1 MGDRSGVIPLDVG
14 QDAQVLLHPA
24 PEPGQVAGQC
34 KRLVEPSAGGFH
46 RSRLEIE
53 PGEHVE
59 RLTREHRV
67 AGRPGQLVA
76 AAAEVPGALALV
88 PVVQDDREAPA
99 GLRLGA
105 RVAFRGRELPSHA
118 VPVGRLGHAA
128 GPLVGDRLRQ
138 KLSRPARPRVGARPS
153 GGRRVKRVRQA
164 YQATAYLEKCRID
177 AETVRVRR
185 SSMDGSSS
193 RMPSSSLVYTTRL
206 SSSSGEQLL

>member
-1 MGDRSGVIPLDVG
+1 MLARMPRFCSIAPAELGAGA
-14 QDAQVLLHPA
+14 AQR
-24 PEPGQVAGQC
+24 Q
-34 KRLVEPSAGGFH
+34 RLVEPLPRRTPSPPLSKSNPASALSASAG
-46 RSRLEIE
+46 
-53 PGEHVE
+53 
-59 RLTREHRV
+59 EHRV

-76 AAAEVPGALALV
+76 AAAELPGALALV

-105 RVAFRGRELPSHA
+105 RVAFRARELPSHA

-138 KLSRPARPRVGARPS
+138 SSAARRGPDS
-153 GGRRVKRVRQA
+153 GPGRRRRRVKRVRQA

-177 AETVRVRR
+177 AETVRALR